1 MELDIQGKCL
11 IEASN
16 RENSFMTEQ
25 AWVVFVFS
33 FFNEEKGKKKRGDGG
48 GEVGRRT
55 KCWHVT
61 EQLSADIFLHDCYS
75 GLQVPAEQ

>member
-1 MELDIQGKCL
+1 MGGF
-11 IEASN
+11 S
-16 RENSFMTEQ
+16 
-25 AWVVFVFS
+25 VFS
-33 FFNEEKGKKKRGDGG
+33 FFNEEKGKKKPGDGG

-75 GLQVPAEQ
+75 GLQVPAEQWVNPNNFIEQYPIR

>member
-1 MELDIQGKCL
+1 MGMGGF
-11 IEASN
+11 S
-16 RENSFMTEQ
+16 
-25 AWVVFVFS
+25 VFS